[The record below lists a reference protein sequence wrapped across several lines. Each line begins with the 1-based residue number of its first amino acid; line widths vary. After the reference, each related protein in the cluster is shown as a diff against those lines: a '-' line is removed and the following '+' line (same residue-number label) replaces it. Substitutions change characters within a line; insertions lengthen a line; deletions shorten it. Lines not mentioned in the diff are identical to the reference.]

1 MKKETIAAIGIGL
14 IGIVLFTGL
23 LLAGK
28 ISETS
33 YVVLIIPLALVCITV
48 ACLPRLRE
56 LDLKNLKMTLDEIKQ
71 VKADIEEM
79 YGGIDNLKKEPL
91 VLDDEKMAE
100 LGLGPNKGIA
110 FSGAVMRYTAGSM
123 KRERERLARIFVNE
137 KSPVKLAEAILDGTL
152 DDKVFKWN
160 GPESPLDKDPVSS
173 DECKKQEKE
182 NKS

>member
-14 IGIVLFTGL
+14 VGIILFTGL
-23 LLAGK
+23 LWAEK

-48 ACLPRLRE
+48 VCLPRLKE
-56 LDLKNLKMTLDEIKQ
+56 LNLKDWKITLNELKQ

-79 YGGIDNLKKEPL
+79 YGGIDNLKREPL
-91 VLDDEKMAE
+91 ILDEAKQEE
-100 LGLGPNKGIA
+100 LGIGRVKCA
-110 FSGAVMRYTAGSM
+110 ATSSAVMRYTAGCM

-137 KSPVKLAEAILDGTL
+137 KPPAKLAEAIMDNTL

-160 GPESPLDKDPVSS
+160 GPESPLDKEPVSS
-173 DECKKQEKE
+173 DERQKQEKE